1 MNKKFIT
8 FRSKNIAY
16 LDEGEGQP
24 LLFIHGNPTS
34 SFLWR
39 NIIKGLK
46 NKYRCIA
53 PDLIGMGDSDKI
65 KNPKIY
71 VSGLNPHSGDGGKVG
86 KEELKIILK
95 IKMYLK
101 QLKKLKKLVSMQ
113 DFFKLLGMELI

>member
-8 FRSKNIAY
+8 FQSKNIAY

-53 PDLIGMGDSDKI
+53 PDLIGMGESDKLD
-65 KNPKIY
+65 NPSQENYRETRCFALDRVLQVKP
-71 VSGLNPHSGDGGKVG
+71 L
-86 KEELKIILK
+86 
-95 IKMYLK
+95 
-101 QLKKLKKLVSMQ
+101 Q
-113 DFFKLLGMELI
+113 DHPEHRC